1 MHLRVKLVVA
11 LGNKHLHMV
20 MLEAGEACLEDKE
33 VEAEEDN
40 FNDSSVI
47 R

>member
-1 MHLRVKLVVA
+1 MKLVVA
-11 LGNKHLHMV
+11 LGSKHLHMV

-33 VEAEEDN
+33 VEAEEEN
-40 FNDSSVI
+40 FDPSSVT